1 MPTTITTLTIPVT
14 PFISQSHTV
23 LIQNTKHPDKVAKP
37 GRKSLLRSPVIAA
50 LLFLA
55 PFFTPIAQAITV
67 VNPYVKISTDSEHV
81 EGFALI
87 ENDFYG
93 TVYRKGT
100 ADSATIGIQAIN
112 GYELMT
118 PSSCTIPFGGSHT
131 YQVRSN
137 NSTEEIYSG
146 EIVLPKVDI
155 QFETLTEETEETPG
169 GLIGYAQCADGYDS
183 NPCAQRLRHVSIQ
196 VSPVDKPKN
205 AHVSLQFP
213 GGHLLVQGENQLEVA
228 QSSYPIDQLNEKTFY
243 LHGHTFSSGTADCTL
258 RAVHSVSE
266 SEDVLR
272 YTSAHATFTVV
283 SEPFETNSTQ
293 TALSAS
299 GTTLIDNRTAI
310 VTITLHGID
319 NPSEHSYQLRAVP
332 DQAEGIVNKYGTDV
346 FFSPT
351 SDPLVWRTSKIYWYG
366 KNPGQ
371 CCASYRFPYHFSLS
385 VDDGLCGSEASYPVQ
400 MPENEDPCMYGD
412 VEPSSESIIH
422 EPEQVPGVTNQ
433 YRCRIEF
440 KDFHKTARIVGLP
453 TTDQYAEETEKEE
466 EFHKKQWLG
475 TVPTS
480 QGGQG
485 DCFTAEGLIF
495 FAGFTGNGPY
505 YVYGNTP
512 EEAKEKA
519 KRTLNCCNTKEYMA
533 CSEIWN
539 AERGFIELKA
549 KEHAGYNAAWKYH
562 CTYEEEF
569 GSSPQNHAPVR
580 SFGTCKQD

>member
-14 PFISQSHTV
+14 PFISQSHT

-81 EGFALI
+81 EGFVLVG
-87 ENDFYG
+87 NDFYG

-412 VEPSSESIIH
+412 VEPTSESIIH

-440 KDFHKTARIVGLP
+440 KDFRKKAETDGLP